1 MALRLKA
8 DPSKQG
14 GGFAVLG
21 SDTPIPAKVAIEDRS
36 NGLYLGEQGG
46 WSKARVYLPVET
58 IDGTSVRLGPQIVDH
73 IPSDTPIAL
82 YDDNSTLIGNL
93 VWRGIRPS
101 AGANAG
107 DAVRIGADRTA
118 PATVLGDVEPDAP
131 VTNER
136 NSNGSGGGSELV
148 LPPPPTH
155 PTPPAP
161 KEPRKRHALRALTA
175 ALALLIAVPALGY
188 LAMQIDGPR
197 EALVCSQ
204 SGIFHSSSLMTR
216 LFPCASAVPDQRT
229 YVAYLEC
236 TSGKSGCAVQSCA
249 ETYLASPKNTFNRD
263 AVERARLDAE
273 KICRAAED
281 NSRATAA
288 LQKLNECLST
298 SPACGNTACIA
309 RYEGVLKAE
318 PFASQLRQIA
328 QRAADACR
336 VSQEA
341 TAYSMFNQCVVGA
354 NTCDKARCADT
365 YLSQFPNGQ
374 HSIEVVRTKS
384 AAESA
389 CRSDEESKS
398 NFARLNECLRSKP
411 NSCDQKACFD
421 QYSSGIRT
429 EPYVSN
435 VRQISQAAAEICS
448 RSQEEGAFAR
458 FNQCML
464 QGTSCDKARCGVPFT
479 SAYPNSSHVAQVL
492 QATSEAARAC
502 AMPAVSLEDTARRFV
517 SRIYDLTMSATQ
529 GTDLSDLYAQNVNF
543 YGSMTSRDQIV
554 DEKTKYFAR
563 WNQRKFYLQPDAM
576 TPTCDGSTS
585 TCRVTGRVTFDLYST
600 MLGRPSR
607 GVTTFD
613 YTITDVLR
621 APRIS
626 SEAGKVEQRF

>member
-21 SDTPIPAKVAIEDRS
+21 SDAPLPAKVAIEDRS

-46 WSKARVYLPVET
+46 WSKARVYLPVEA
-58 IDGTSVRLGPQIVDH
+58 IDKTSVRLGPQIVDH

-82 YDDNSTLIGNL
+82 YDDNSALVGNL

-107 DAVRIGADRTA
+107 DAVRIGADRTV
-118 PATVLGDVEPDAP
+118 PTPVLGNVEPDAP
-131 VTNER
+131 ENDEGDT
-136 NSNGSGGGSELV
+136 NGSGSGSGEA
-148 LPPPPTH
+148 LPPPP
-155 PTPPAP
+155 PPKP
-161 KEPRKRHALRALTA
+161 GESRKRYGRALNA

-188 LAMQIDGPR
+188 LAMQIDGPH

-204 SGIFHSSSLMTR
+204 TGIFHGSSLMNR
-216 LFPCASAVPDQRT
+216 LFPCASAAPDQRT

-249 ETYLASPKNTFNRD
+249 QTYLASKNTFNRD
-263 AVERARLDAE
+263 AVERTRLDAE
-273 KICRAAED
+273 KVCRAAED

-309 RYEGVLKAE
+309 RYEDALKVE

-341 TAYSMFNQCVVGA
+341 TAYSTFNQCVAGA

-365 YLSQFPNGQ
+365 YLSQFPNEP
-374 HSIEVVRTKS
+374 HSIEVMRTKS
-384 AAESA
+384 SAENA
-389 CRSDEESKS
+389 CRSDEDSKS

-435 VRQISQAAAEICS
+435 VRQISQTAADICS

-464 QGTSCDKARCGVPFT
+464 QGTSCDKARCGTPFT
-479 SAYPNSSHVAQVL
+479 SAYPNSSHVPQVL

-502 AMPAVSLEDTARRFV
+502 ATPTVSLEDAARRFV

-529 GTDLSDLYAQNVNF
+529 GTDLFNLYAQNVNF
-543 YGSMTSRDQIV
+543 YGSMTSRDQII
-554 DEKTKYFAR
+554 DEKTKYLAR

-576 TPTCDGSTS
+576 TTTCDGPSG
-585 TCRVTGRVTFDLYST
+585 TCRVMGRVTFDLYST

-613 YTITDVLR
+613 YTITDILH